1 MKKFK
6 LNLSVMNLNEGGL
19 FWIDEWENIDSNYR
33 CMFYEELEEGLESVS
48 IEEGFKDL
56 DEYFGVGDE
65 DREDDVE
72 KYEELKKEFI
82 NKIGDRKGKFYVW
95 GVEYDC
101 ELTFVED

>member
-6 LNLSVMNLNEGGL
+6 LNLSVMNLNEGGM
-19 FWIDEWENIDSNYR
+19 FWIDEWEDIDSSYK
-33 CMFYEELEEGLESVS
+33 CIFYEELEEGLESVS

-82 NKIGDRKGKFYVW
+82 KRIGDRKGKFYVW

-101 ELTFVED
+101 ELSFVED

>member
-6 LNLSVMNLNEGGL
+6 LNLSVLHLCEDGSFNIEE
-19 FWIDEWENIDSNYR
+19 WDDIDREFR
-33 CMFYEELEEGLESVS
+33 CVFYEELEDGMESVS

-56 DEYFGVGDE
+56 DEYFGIE
-65 DREDDVE
+65 DKERVDDLIE
-72 KYEELKKEFI
+72 YEELKKEFI
-82 NKIGDRKGKFYVW
+82 KKIGDRKGKFYVW